1 MSKWVLEIP
10 AYARHSLAA
19 LSAALVLAAGYIA
32 GREHAIHVLA
42 GTISEQVRQDISNS
56 EISERKGVK
65 EDSAERKGVK

>member
-19 LSAALVLAAGYIA
+19 LSAALVMAAGYIA
-32 GREHAIHVLA
+32 GKEHAIHVLA
-42 GTISEQVRQDISNS
+42 GTISEQVRRDVADS